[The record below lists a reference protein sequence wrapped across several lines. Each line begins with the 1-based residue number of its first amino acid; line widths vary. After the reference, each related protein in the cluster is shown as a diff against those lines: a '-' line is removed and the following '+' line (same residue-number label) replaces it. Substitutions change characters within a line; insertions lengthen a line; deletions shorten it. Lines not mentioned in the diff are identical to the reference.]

1 MSESNG
7 SVKKYSLIRKEIP
20 VEIEVSP
27 GVEKKFT
34 LREMVGDELGKWK
47 DGQKARF
54 EKDKRGTVIG
64 FKTVR
69 GLEADLIC
77 RCLYDEENNLV
88 PAKEMLNWPP
98 TILKGLAKDC
108 QDLNGL
114 TDEAEEA
121 EKKD

>member
-7 SVKKYSLIRKEIP
+7 SVKKYSLIRKEMP
-20 VEIEVSP
+20 VDIEVSP
-27 GVEKKFT
+27 GVEEHYT
-34 LREMVGDELGKWK
+34 LREMVGDELAKWK

-54 EKDKRGTVIG
+54 EKDKRGNVVG
-64 FKTVR
+64 FKSVR
-69 GLEADLIC
+69 GLEADLIS
-77 RCLYDEENNLV
+77 RCLYDKENNLV
-88 PAKEMLNWPP
+88 PAKEMTNWPP

>member
-7 SVKKYSLIRKEIP
+7 SAKKYSLIRKEEKVVI
-20 VEIEVSP
+20 EISP
-27 GVEKKFT
+27 GVEKNFI
-34 LREMVGDELGKWK
+34 LREMIGDELAKWK

-54 EKDKRGTVIG
+54 EKDKRGNVVG
-64 FKTVR
+64 FKSVR
-69 GLEADLIC
+69 GLEADLIS
-77 RCLYDEENNLV
+77 RCLYDKENNLV
-88 PAKEMLNWPP
+88 PAKEMTNWPP